1 MNTTDTTPLYFERID
16 ITTARSNA
24 NKYIQQYNQK
34 APSKKEWIR
43 GGVLATLMRVID
55 AFVRQNNFV
64 GQLAGQSVPCRL
76 NNCMLADQLKVDR
89 RTIINHLNKLEK
101 AGFLT
106 KKFRGTY
113 ANYELTV
120 SACVLVSNNVLL
132 EQINAPT
139 TTPEPLENTHNAKKV
154 RPISL
159 ATNVEISNMLPKPC
173 ELGDNPVENSGV
185 PPASAPVNKALA
197 TISCHQP
204 KVMCTG
210 EKPQG
215 LSTSQKE
222 KKEGGG
228 GANFSG
234 GAAAKKH
241 YPAWQIALVKT
252 FYSYLITHLYPY
264 RTYSADIERAILNKV
279 FSHVYYGFKEP
290 TYTRTDW
297 EGYHEELLER
307 VRLIKAWLDRPLPQ
321 YKAKQYEMG
330 KFLVNPLTF
339 LDRNCPYGF
348 AQTAQWLVMA
358 YQRKELIK
366 AELELDKARKEIITG
381 TDRLNVYRRWE
392 KRFKNKKLPEA
403 QTMFY
408 KAMADIQNQLVAI
421 KQAS

>member
-1 MNTTDTTPLYFERID
+1 MNTTDTAPIYYERMD

-24 NKYIQQYNQK
+24 NKYIQHYNEQ

-55 AFVRQNNFV
+55 AFVRQNNFI
-64 GQLAGQSVPCRL
+64 GQLAGQAVGCRL

-89 RTIINHLNKLEK
+89 RTIINHLNRLEK

-113 ANYELTV
+113 ADYELTV
-120 SACVLVSNNVLL
+120 SPCVLFNNVLL
-132 EQINAPT
+132 TENRVESAAT
-139 TTPEPLENTHNAKKV
+139 DTPENTHNAKKV

-159 ATNVEISNMLPKPC
+159 ATNLEISNMYPKPC
-173 ELGDNPVENSGV
+173 ELVDNGVENSGV
-185 PPASAPVNKALA
+185 PPTSAPLNKALA

-210 EKPQG
+210 ENPQG
-215 LSTSQKE
+215 LSTFQKE

-228 GANFSG
+228 GGADFSG
-234 GAAAKKH
+234 GAAAKKT
-241 YPAWQIALVKT
+241 YPAWQKALVKT
-252 FYSYLITHLYPY
+252 FYSYFITHLYPY
-264 RTYSADIERAILNKV
+264 RTYTGDTERNILNKI
-279 FSHVYYGFKEP
+279 FNHVYYGFKEP
-290 TYTRTDW
+290 TYTRNDW
-297 EGYHEELLER
+297 QEYQEELFER
-307 VRLIKAWLDRPLPQ
+307 VRMIKAWLDRPLPQ
-321 YKAKQYEMG
+321 YKAKQYELG

-339 LDRNCPYGF
+339 LDRNCKYGF
-348 AQTAQWLVMA
+348 SQTAQWLVLA
-358 YQRKELIK
+358 HQRKELIK

-381 TDRLNVYRRWE
+381 TDRFNAYKKWE
-392 KRFKNKKLPEA
+392 KRFKNKRFPEA

-408 KAMADIQNQLVAI
+408 KAMADIQTQLAAI